1 MKDGRYAVLDLGT
14 NTFNLLI
21 SEIKLGKARILV
33 HERTPVKI
41 GAGGIQNK
49 IIVEEACLRA
59 ENAIVDYLEIIKKHK
74 TPIKNVTAI
83 ATSAFRNA
91 KNGEQL
97 AQRIFEKTQIKVHII
112 QGDKEA
118 ELIYYGVKAAMKI
131 GQEPVLL
138 MDIGGGSVEFI
149 ICNDDEIFWKK
160 SFEIGAQRLFD
171 VYHTTDPIQQSA
183 IEELNYYLDKSL
195 VELKTA
201 VSVYHP
207 KILVGSSGTFDT
219 LCEIFIEEHNI
230 KHDLYDGT
238 EYDLPIHYF
247 GEIFYRLIVKNVT
260 QRRDIKGM
268 SPMRV
273 DMVVVATCL
282 IDYVLRNYLIQRLR
296 VSFYSLKEGVMYL
309 MAHDEHIF

>member
-21 SEIKLGKARILV
+21 SEIKSGKQQILV

-49 IIVEEACLRA
+49 IIIEEACLRA
-59 ENAIVDYLEIIKKHK
+59 ENAVIEYLHIIKKYK
-74 TPIKNVTAI
+74 TPLKNVTAI

-91 KNGEQL
+91 KNGKQL
-97 AQRIFEKTQIKVHII
+97 SHRIFEKTGIKIHII

-118 ELIYYGVKAAMKI
+118 ELIYYGVKAALNI

-149 ICNDDEIFWKK
+149 ICNDTEIFWKK

-171 VYHTTDPIQQSA
+171 MFHHTDPIQQSA
-183 IEELNYYLDKSL
+183 IEELNVYLQTQL
-195 VELKTA
+195 NELKTA
-201 VSVYHP
+201 VEIYHP

-219 LCEIFIEEHNI
+219 LCEIYIAELQI
-230 KHDLYDGT
+230 KHDLYAGT

-247 GEIFYRLIVKNVT
+247 GDIFYQVIIKNVE
-260 QRRDIKGM
+260 QRRKIKGM
-268 SPMRV
+268 SPMRA
-273 DMVVVATCL
+273 DMVVVATCM
-282 IDYVLRNYLIQRLR
+282 IDYVLRNYFIQRLR

-309 MAHDEHIF
+309 MAHDSAVF

>member
-21 SEIKLGKARILV
+21 TEVKSAKPKILV

-41 GAGGIQNK
+41 GAGGIQDK
-49 IIVEEACLRA
+49 IIIEEACVRA
-59 ENAIVDYLEIIKKHK
+59 ENAVIQYLEIIKQYK
-74 TPIKNVTAI
+74 TPLKNITAI

-91 KNGEQL
+91 KNGKEL
-97 AQRIFEKTQIKVHII
+97 AQRIFDKTHIKIHII

-118 ELIYYGVKAAMKI
+118 ELIYYGVKAALNI
-131 GQEPVLL
+131 GPEPVLL

-149 ICNDDEIFWKK
+149 ICNDAEILWKK

-171 VYHTTDPIQQSA
+171 MFHSTDPIQQSA
-183 IEELNYYLDKSL
+183 VEELSYYLDQSL
-195 VELKTA
+195 TELKNA
-201 VSVYHP
+201 VAIYHP

-230 KHDLYDGT
+230 KHDLYEGT

-247 GEIFYRLIVKNVT
+247 GEIFYKLIIKNVK
-260 QRRDIKGM
+260 QRKAIKGM
-268 SPMRV
+268 SPMRA

-282 IDYVLRNYLIQRLR
+282 IDYVLRNYFIQRLR

-309 MAHDEHIF
+309 MAHDEQIF